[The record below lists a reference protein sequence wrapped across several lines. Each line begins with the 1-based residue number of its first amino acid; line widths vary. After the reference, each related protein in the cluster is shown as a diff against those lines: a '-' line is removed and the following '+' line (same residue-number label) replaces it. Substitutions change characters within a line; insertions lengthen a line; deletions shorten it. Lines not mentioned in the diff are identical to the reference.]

1 METDVLSSIQE
12 ESESDSQRDSEMSS
26 QEFSRDISPLPPPSE
41 FSEDAFVVVFLLI
54 VRTAFKPTFL
64 KDLMNSIDRNR
75 EKVEMQDCWRRFLD
89 KLKFCE
95 STIKTGAWV
104 SYERKRSRLSA
115 IYSTIKILKSGKIS
129 EDVLLW

>member
-1 METDVLSSIQE
+1 MEIDVLSSIQE
-12 ESESDSQRDSEMSS
+12 ESESESQRNSEMSS

-54 VRTAFKPTFL
+54 LKTALNPTFL
-64 KDLMNSIDRNR
+64 KDLMNSIDQNV
-75 EKVEMQDCWRRFLD
+75 EKVEMQDCWRLFLD

-104 SYERKRSRLSA
+104 SYERKRSRLSVVF
-115 IYSTIKILKSGKIS
+115 TIVGRVI
-129 EDVLLW
+129 VQ